1 MQECKNVFSHVGIL
15 CVAAA
20 VPVAAVDGRL
30 QQAFH
35 FLFADRV
42 FDAIVSKPLTKGVD
56 LTQKVAQ
63 SDVLSRLLS
72 ALAVV
77 AIANASVDVQL
88 PIVQNSGA
96 QNVMKYVTELR
107 HLALQDAAKYGRLI
121 KGKQENVSVCMY
133 IYISTH
139 TFSFSFSLSLSLT
152 HTHSPLSS
160 AN

>member
-1 MQECKNVFSHVGIL
+1 MSIL

-20 VPVAAVDGRL
+20 VPVAAVDGRRQ

-35 FLFADRV
+35 FLFADCV
-42 FDAIVSKPLTKGVD
+42 FDAIVSKPLTKGID

-88 PIVQNSGA
+88 PIVQHSGA
-96 QNVMKYVTELR
+96 QNVMKYVTELS

-121 KGKQENVSVCMY
+121 KGKQQEHV
-133 IYISTH
+133 
-139 TFSFSFSLSLSLT
+139 
-152 HTHSPLSS
+152 
-160 AN
+160 